1 MIYTGVQY
9 FGLLAVS
16 IKKNNLYLYVMRT
29 VLKKYHLILL
39 VSLLVVMLYSCKK
52 GEMPVPSI
60 DQLEFVMGDGA
71 NDSSVKGGGS
81 NDKGD
86 VVGGDDNEDDDGGGV
101 SDDGDDGNQGVGVK
115 GDGDI
120 DGGVGSTCISG

>member
-120 DGGVGSTCISG
+120 DGGVGSTSISG

>member
-1 MIYTGVQY
+1 M
-9 FGLLAVS
+9 
-16 IKKNNLYLYVMRT
+16 NT

-60 DQLEFVMGDGA
+60 DQLEFVTGDGA
-71 NDSSVKGGGS
+71 DDSSVKGGSS

-101 SDDGDDGNQGVGVK
+101 SDDGNDGDDGTQGMGVK

-120 DGGVGSTCISG
+120 DGGVGSTSISG